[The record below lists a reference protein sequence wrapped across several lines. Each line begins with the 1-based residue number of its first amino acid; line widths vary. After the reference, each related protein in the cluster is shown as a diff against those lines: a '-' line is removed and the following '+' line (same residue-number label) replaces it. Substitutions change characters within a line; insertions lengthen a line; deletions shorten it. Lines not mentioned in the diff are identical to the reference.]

1 MFRRMLIFSLCLF
14 VFSISTSA
22 MGGKKEV
29 KLTPIVGR
37 LDLNP
42 LVPMLNKGEVTL
54 VESYRS
60 GKLRQ
65 VTIVG
70 LVKSSP
76 TKVWDVLTDYE
87 HYLKFMPSLV
97 EVEIVKK
104 QGADTIIT
112 YELEVPGVNM
122 DYSLRHHHLP
132 KSRIDISLADDEG
145 DITTGAWRWDLVPH
159 ENGNQTILIYSLYT
173 DVRESSWFIRQ
184 ALKSQPS
191 MEHGL
196 NIATGLVT
204 LQAIKKRAEK

>member
-1 MFRRMLIFSLCLF
+1 MIRRMLVLSLFLF
-14 VFSISTSA
+14 TLSVATSA
-22 MGGKKEV
+22 FGGKKEV

-37 LDLNP
+37 LDLKP

-70 LVKSSP
+70 LVKATP

-97 EVEIVKK
+97 EVEITKK

-122 DYSLRHHHLP
+122 DYSLRHHNLP

-159 ENGNQTILIYSLYT
+159 ENGTQTMLIYSLYT
-173 DVRESSWFIRQ
+173 DVSESS
-184 ALKSQPS
+184 
-191 MEHGL
+191 
-196 NIATGLVT
+196 
-204 LQAIKKRAEK
+204 